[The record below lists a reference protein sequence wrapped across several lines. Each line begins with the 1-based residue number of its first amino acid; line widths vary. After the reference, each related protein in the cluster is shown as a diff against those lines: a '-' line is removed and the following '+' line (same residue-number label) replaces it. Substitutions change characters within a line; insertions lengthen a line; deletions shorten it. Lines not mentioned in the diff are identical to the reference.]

1 MVAHLL
7 KLKLLL
13 LRNSLRRSPWQLVGI
28 ILGALYALGIL
39 AVLLAALFIAGTNPA
54 AARTGV
60 VLAGAAA
67 ILGWA
72 LIPVLLSGLDLTLD
86 PARFTTFAVPVPQL
100 LAGLALGGLIGI
112 PGATMALAVLAQAV
126 SWFRSP
132 AALAAALLLAA
143 VALFTCFIT
152 ARVTVAAAVSL
163 TGSRRFRD
171 VTGLLLI
178 VPLVLLG
185 PLLSALGE
193 GVSTGGDFLPR
204 LAEGLSWTPLGAVWS
219 VPGDIA
225 VGSYGAAAA
234 KTGISLAFL
243 ALLVF
248 AWKTL
253 LLRALVNPP
262 RAAAARSTAGLGLF
276 ARFPATPTGAV
287 AARSLTYWLRDPRYS
302 VSLLMIPLLAV
313 LLVVSGNNAGGTSGA
328 VLVSLGLGPLIGFL
342 LGFSLHADVSYD
354 NTAFALHLSTGLSG
368 RADRAGRVLACAVF
382 AVPVVLLASIV
393 PALAT
398 GRPELLLPALGVG
411 LGALLTGMGLSSVV
425 SARYTYNVPLPGEN
439 AFKTPPGSA
448 GRSLLVQG
456 LFSLVLFA
464 LLLPVLAP
472 AVAAV
477 VLESTL
483 WAVVTLAAGLLLGTV
498 LLVAGIRVGGRWLD
512 ARGPE
517 LLQQVSVNK

>member
-1 MVAHLL
+1 M
-7 KLKLLL
+7 
-13 LRNSLRRSPWQLVGI
+13 
-28 ILGALYALGIL
+28 
-39 AVLLAALFIAGTNPA
+39 
-54 AARTGV
+54 
-60 VLAGAAA
+60 
-67 ILGWA
+67 
-72 LIPVLLSGLDLTLD
+72 
-86 PARFTTFAVPVPQL
+86 
-100 LAGLALGGLIGI
+100 
-112 PGATMALAVLAQAV
+112 
-126 SWFRSP
+126 
-132 AALAAALLLAA
+132 
-143 VALFTCFIT
+143 
-152 ARVTVAAAVSL
+152 
-163 TGSRRFRD
+163 
-171 VTGLLLI
+171 
-178 VPLVLLG
+178 
-185 PLLSALGE
+185 
-193 GVSTGGDFLPR
+193 
-204 LAEGLSWTPLGAVWS
+204 
-219 VPGDIA
+219 
-225 VGSYGAAAA
+225 
-234 KTGISLAFL
+234 
-243 ALLVF
+243 F